1 MPDTCIYLDHHA
13 TTPLDE
19 RVFTIMKPFFLYDFG
34 NPASSTHPYGWRALE
49 AVNGARKALAQAI
62 NAHPTEI
69 IFTSG
74 ATESSN
80 MAIKGLFSRLP
91 SSYEIITSS
100 VEHPATLNSVKSL
113 ESEHIHGIFI
123 KPNSDGIIM
132 PSYIENVISK
142 KTALVSV
149 FLVNNEIGSIN
160 DIKSIA
166 DITKKH
172 GVLLHCDAAQA
183 LGRVPIDCEELGID
197 MLSLSG
203 HKFYGPKGVG
213 ALYIKKHVQ
222 EKLHPLFHG
231 GGHEWGMRSGTLN
244 VPGIVGMGAAARI
257 AVENLEKEVN
267 KIRYLRDRLWNNL
280 KALPDLF
287 LNGNL
292 LNRVAGNLNCSFM
305 GIDGEELVLALCNRV
320 AVSTGSACSSG
331 HTSKVLEEIGVAP
344 ELRQAAIRFGLGRSN
359 TEEEIDEVSE
369 LIVQEVKRLR
379 HKHKKKL
386 VKLVRG

>member
-19 RVFTIMKPFFLYDFG
+19 RVFNIMKPFFLCDFG

-49 AVNGARKALAQAI
+49 AVNHARKALAQAI
-62 NAHPTEI
+62 HAHPTEI

-80 MAIKGLFSRLP
+80 MAIKGLFTRAV
-91 SSYEIITSS
+91 SSKYEIITSS
-100 VEHPATLNSVKSL
+100 IEHPATLNSVRSL
-113 ESEHIHGIFI
+113 ESEYIHGVFI
-123 KPNSDGIIM
+123 KPNSDGVIS
-132 PSYIENVISK
+132 PSYIEKSLSRNTI
-142 KTALVSV
+142 LVSV

-166 DITKKH
+166 EITKKH

-213 ALYIKKHVQ
+213 ALYVKKHAQ

-244 VPGIVGMGAAARI
+244 VPGIVGMGEAARI
-257 AVENLEKEVN
+257 AVDNLEKEVS
-267 KIRYLRDRLWNNL
+267 KISSLRDRLWNNL
-280 KALPDLF
+280 KALPDIF
-287 LNGNL
+287 LNGSL
-292 LNRVAGNLNCSFM
+292 QRVAGNLNCSFK
-305 GIDGEELVLALCNRV
+305 GIDGEELVLALCHRV
-320 AVSTGSACSSG
+320 AVSTGSACSLG
-331 HTSKVLEEIGVAP
+331 HTSRVLEEIGIAP
-344 ELRQAAIRFGLGRSN
+344 ELRQAAIRFGIGRSN
-359 TEEEIDEVSE
+359 TQEEIDEVSE

-379 HKHKKKL
+379 HKNKKKL